1 MCTCN
6 NFDGRG
12 SSSLDFLDE
21 MEYDNFLSKKMRE
34 KIKTKGS
41 LDAGEVSASAT
52 PKQLSTTLLNKKS
65 AGSNSVSQSDDTT
78 QATKSNEMNTEKTT
92 SEDNTKKGFFAK
104 NGMYIGIG
112 VVVVILGIYAY
123 KKFSK

>member
-21 MEYDNFLSKKMRE
+21 IEYDNFLTKKMRE
-34 KIKTKGS
+34 QIKTKGA

-52 PKQLSTTLLNKKS
+52 PKQLSTTLLSKKS
-65 AGSNSVSQSDDTT
+65 AGSNSASQSDDTT

-92 SEDNTKKGFFAK
+92 GEDNTKKGFFAK

-112 VVVVILGIYAY
+112 AVVLILGIYAY
-123 KKFSK
+123 KKFNK